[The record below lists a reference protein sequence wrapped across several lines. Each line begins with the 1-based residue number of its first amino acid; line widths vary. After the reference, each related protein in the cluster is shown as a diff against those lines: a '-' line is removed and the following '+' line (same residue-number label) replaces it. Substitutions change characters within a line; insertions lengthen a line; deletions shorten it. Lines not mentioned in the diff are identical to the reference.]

1 MENVTNENVDQE
13 TTDLENNQQED
24 KAFTQDDL
32 NRVGTKEH
40 SKGYNKAVKDLG
52 FDDVESAK
60 DALKAFQEWQ
70 ESQRSESEKQT
81 EILNAKD
88 KELEEARAN
97 NKALNAK
104 LAAMSLGVN
113 AESIDDVIALSE
125 RLVTDETS
133 MEDAIKTVL
142 GKYPHFGQTK
152 DKAPKITVAGNPSA
166 DNGQGSVSKED
177 FSKMSYQEKLNLK
190 LKNKS
195 LYDQLKG
202 NKKWQ

>member
-13 TTDLENNQQED
+13 TTDLENSQSED

-60 DALKAFQEWQ
+60 DALKAFQEWK
-70 ESQRSESEKQT
+70 ESQKSESEKQT

-88 KELEEARAN
+88 KELEEARAI

-125 RLVTDETS
+125 RLVTDEIS
-133 MEDAIKTVL
+133 IEDAIKTVL

-152 DKAPKITVAGNPSA
+152 DKSPKITVAGNPSA
-166 DNGQGSVSKED
+166 DNGQGQVSKED
-177 FSKMSYQEKLNLK
+177 FAKMSYQEKLDLK

-202 NKKWQ
+202 N

>member
-202 NKKWQ
+202 N

>member
-133 MEDAIKTVL
+133 IEDAIKTVL

-177 FSKMSYQEKLNLK
+177 FAKMSYQEKLDLK
-190 LKNKS
+190 PKNKN

-202 NKKWQ
+202 N

>member
-1 MENVTNENVDQE
+1 MHMENVTNENVDQE
-13 TTDLENNQQED
+13 TTGLENNQQED

-60 DALKAFQEWQ
+60 DALKAFKEWQ
-70 ESQRSESEKQT
+70 ESQKSESEKQT

-133 MEDAIKTVL
+133 IEDAIKTIL

-152 DKAPKITVAGNPSA
+152 DKAPKITVVGNPSA

-177 FSKMSYQEKLNLK
+177 FAKMSYQEKLDLK
-190 LKNKS
+190 LKNKN

-202 NKKWQ
+202 N

>member
-133 MEDAIKTVL
+133 IEDAIKTVL

-177 FSKMSYQEKLNLK
+177 FAKMSYQGKLDLK
-190 LKNKS
+190 LKNKN

-202 NKKWQ
+202 N

>member
-60 DALKAFQEWQ
+60 DALKAFKEWK
-70 ESQRSESEKQT
+70 ESQKSESEKQT

-113 AESIDDVIALSE
+113 AESIDD
-125 RLVTDETS
+125 
-133 MEDAIKTVL
+133 AIKTVL

-177 FSKMSYQEKLNLK
+177 FAKMSYQEKLDLK
-190 LKNKS
+190 LKNKN

-202 NKKWQ
+202 N

>member
-40 SKGYNKAVKDLG
+40 SKDYNKAVKDLG

-202 NKKWQ
+202 N

>member
-13 TTDLENNQQED
+13 TTDLENNQQKD

-133 MEDAIKTVL
+133 IEDAIKTVL

-177 FSKMSYQEKLNLK
+177 FAKMSYQEKLDLK
-190 LKNKS
+190 LKNKN

-202 NKKWQ
+202 N

>member
-1 MENVTNENVDQE
+1 MHMENVTNENVDQE

-133 MEDAIKTVL
+133 IEDAIKTVL

-177 FSKMSYQEKLNLK
+177 FAKMSYQEKLDLK
-190 LKNKS
+190 LKNKN

-202 NKKWQ
+202 N

>member
-104 LAAMSLGVN
+104 LAAMFLGVN

-202 NKKWQ
+202 N

>member
-13 TTDLENNQQED
+13 TTGLENNQQED

-60 DALKAFQEWQ
+60 DALKAFKEWQ
-70 ESQRSESEKQT
+70 ESQKSESEKQT

-133 MEDAIKTVL
+133 IEDAIKTIL

-152 DKAPKITVAGNPSA
+152 DKAPKITVVGNPSA

-177 FSKMSYQEKLNLK
+177 FAKMSYQEKLDLK
-190 LKNKS
+190 LKNKN

-202 NKKWQ
+202 N

>member
-13 TTDLENNQQED
+13 TTDLGNNQQED

-133 MEDAIKTVL
+133 IEDAIKTVL

-202 NKKWQ
+202 N

>member
-1 MENVTNENVDQE
+1 MHMENVTNENVDQE
-13 TTDLENNQQED
+13 TTDLENNQQKD

-133 MEDAIKTVL
+133 IEDAIKTVL

-177 FSKMSYQEKLNLK
+177 FAKMSYQEKLDLK
-190 LKNKS
+190 LKNKN

-202 NKKWQ
+202 N

>member
-32 NRVGTKEH
+32 NRVGIKEH

-104 LAAMSLGVN
+104 LAAISLGVN

-133 MEDAIKTVL
+133 IEDAIKTVL

-177 FSKMSYQEKLNLK
+177 FAKMSYQEKLDLK
-190 LKNKS
+190 LKNKN

-202 NKKWQ
+202 N

>member
-1 MENVTNENVDQE
+1 MHMENVTNENVDQE
-13 TTDLENNQQED
+13 TTDLGNNQQED

-133 MEDAIKTVL
+133 IEDAIKTVL

-202 NKKWQ
+202 N

>member
-13 TTDLENNQQED
+13 TTDLENNQPED

-70 ESQRSESEKQT
+70 ESQKSESEKQT

-133 MEDAIKTVL
+133 IEDAIKTIL
-142 GKYPHFGQTK
+142 GKYPHFCQTK

-177 FSKMSYQEKLNLK
+177 FAKMSYQEKLDLK
-190 LKNKS
+190 LKNKN

-202 NKKWQ
+202 N

>member
-133 MEDAIKTVL
+133 MEDVIKTVL

-202 NKKWQ
+202 N

>member
-133 MEDAIKTVL
+133 IEDAIKTVL

-177 FSKMSYQEKLNLK
+177 FAKMSYQEKLDLK
-190 LKNKS
+190 LKNKN
-195 LYDQLKG
+195 LYDQLKE
-202 NKKWQ
+202 N

>member
-13 TTDLENNQQED
+13 TTGLENNQQED
-24 KAFTQDDL
+24 KTFTQDDL

-60 DALKAFQEWQ
+60 DALKAFQEWK
-70 ESQRSESEKQT
+70 ESQKSESEKQT

-88 KELEEARAN
+88 KELEEARAI

-104 LAAMSLGVN
+104 LAAMSLGVK

-133 MEDAIKTVL
+133 IEDAIKTVL

-177 FSKMSYQEKLNLK
+177 FAKMSYQEKLDLK
-190 LKNKS
+190 LKNKN

-202 NKKWQ
+202 N

>member
-13 TTDLENNQQED
+13 TTGLENNQQED
-24 KAFTQDDL
+24 KVFTQDDL

-60 DALKAFQEWQ
+60 DALKAFQEWK
-70 ESQRSESEKQT
+70 ESQKSESEKQT

-133 MEDAIKTVL
+133 IEDAIKTSL

-177 FSKMSYQEKLNLK
+177 FAKMSYQEKLDLK
-190 LKNKS
+190 LKNKN

-202 NKKWQ
+202 N

>member
-133 MEDAIKTVL
+133 IEDAIKTVL

-177 FSKMSYQEKLNLK
+177 FAKMSYQEKLNLK

-202 NKKWQ
+202 N

>member
-1 MENVTNENVDQE
+1 MHMENVTNENVDQE

-202 NKKWQ
+202 N

>member
-13 TTDLENNQQED
+13 TTGLENNQQED
-24 KAFTQDDL
+24 KVFTQDDL

-52 FDDVESAK
+52 FDDIESVK

-70 ESQRSESEKQT
+70 ESQKSESEKQT

-133 MEDAIKTVL
+133 IEDAIKTVL

-177 FSKMSYQEKLNLK
+177 FAKMSYQEKLDLK
-190 LKNKS
+190 LKNKN

-202 NKKWQ
+202 N

>member
-133 MEDAIKTVL
+133 IEDAIKTVL

-202 NKKWQ
+202 N

>member
-1 MENVTNENVDQE
+1 MENMMNENVDQE
-13 TTDLENNQQED
+13 TTGLENNQPED

-32 NRVGTKEH
+32 NRVGAKEH
-40 SKGYNKAVKDLG
+40 SKGYNKAFKDLG

-60 DALKAFQEWQ
+60 DALKAFQEWK
-70 ESQRSESEKQT
+70 ESQKSESEKQT

-133 MEDAIKTVL
+133 IEDAIKTVL

-166 DNGQGSVSKED
+166 DNGEGTVTKEE
-177 FSKMSYQEKLNLK
+177 FSKMSYQEKLDLK
-190 LKNKS
+190 LKNKN

-202 NKKWQ
+202 N

>member
-190 LKNKS
+190 LKIRVFMTN
-195 LYDQLKG
+195 
-202 NKKWQ
+202 

>member
-1 MENVTNENVDQE
+1 MHMENVTNENVDQE

-133 MEDAIKTVL
+133 IEDAIKTVL

-177 FSKMSYQEKLNLK
+177 FAKMSYQEKLNLK

-202 NKKWQ
+202 N

>member
-1 MENVTNENVDQE
+1 MHMENVTNENVDQE

-133 MEDAIKTVL
+133 IEDAIKTVL

-202 NKKWQ
+202 N

>member
-1 MENVTNENVDQE
+1 MHMENVTNENVDQE

-60 DALKAFQEWQ
+60 DALKAFKEWQ
-70 ESQRSESEKQT
+70 ESQKSESEKQT

-133 MEDAIKTVL
+133 IEDAIKTVL
-142 GKYPHFGQTK
+142 GK
-152 DKAPKITVAGNPSA
+152 
-166 DNGQGSVSKED
+166 
-177 FSKMSYQEKLNLK
+177 
-190 LKNKS
+190 
-195 LYDQLKG
+195 
-202 NKKWQ
+202 

>member
-1 MENVTNENVDQE
+1 MHMENVTNENVDQE

-133 MEDAIKTVL
+133 IEDAIKTVL

-177 FSKMSYQEKLNLK
+177 FAKMSYQEKLDLK
-190 LKNKS
+190 LKNKN
-195 LYDQLKG
+195 LYDQLKE
-202 NKKWQ
+202 N

>member
-1 MENVTNENVDQE
+1 MHMENVTNENVDQE

-104 LAAMSLGVN
+104 LAAMFLGVN

-202 NKKWQ
+202 N

>member
-60 DALKAFQEWQ
+60 DALKAFKEWK
-70 ESQRSESEKQT
+70 ESQKSESEKQT

-133 MEDAIKTVL
+133 IEDAIKRFWVSILTLAKQRIKLPKSQWQATRLLITDKVRCL
-142 GKYPHFGQTK
+142 RKTLQRCLTK
-152 DKAPKITVAGNPSA
+152 
-166 DNGQGSVSKED
+166 
-177 FSKMSYQEKLNLK
+177 
-190 LKNKS
+190 KN
-195 LYDQLKG
+195 
-202 NKKWQ
+202 WT

>member
-60 DALKAFQEWQ
+60 DALKAFQESQ

-133 MEDAIKTVL
+133 IEDAIKTVL

-202 NKKWQ
+202 N

>member
-13 TTDLENNQQED
+13 TTGLENNQQED

-60 DALKAFQEWQ
+60 DALKAFQEWK
-70 ESQRSESEKQT
+70 ESQKSESEKQT

-88 KELEEARAN
+88 KELEEARAI

-104 LAAMSLGVN
+104 LAAMSLGVK

-133 MEDAIKTVL
+133 IEDAIKTVL

-166 DNGQGSVSKED
+166 DNRQGSVSKED
-177 FSKMSYQEKLNLK
+177 FAKMSYQEKLDLK
-190 LKNKS
+190 LKNKN

-202 NKKWQ
+202 N